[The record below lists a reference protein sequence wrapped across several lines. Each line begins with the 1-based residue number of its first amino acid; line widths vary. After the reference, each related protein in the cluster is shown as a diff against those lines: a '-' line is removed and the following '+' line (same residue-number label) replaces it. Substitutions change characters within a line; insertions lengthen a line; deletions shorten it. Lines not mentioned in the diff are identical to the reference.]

1 MFFYSMEQYNIE
13 YTILKNI
20 DNGFIKQTRLLIT
33 KKEGMI

>member
-20 DNGFIKQTRLLIT
+20 DNGFIKHVCS
-33 KKEGMI
+33 